1 MDSRFWN
8 SCLTNRLPIRF
19 SRRLMKPF
27 NDLSFSGGTGER
39 SWSFRMFF
47 WTFVKVPFS
56 SNSPHKQIIIY
67 IMSLTV
73 RLACMLFAV
82 LILGL
87 LVVDHVSAMHMGQR
101 NNNGVIEL
109 LVAGLVAKLLQEHH
123 HHG

>member
-1 MDSRFWN
+1 M
-8 SCLTNRLPIRF
+8 
-19 SRRLMKPF
+19 F
-27 NDLSFSGGTGER
+27 NIKLFTKNLGI
-39 SWSFRMFF
+39 F
-47 WTFVKVPFS
+47 K
-56 SNSPHKQIIIY
+56 IIIH